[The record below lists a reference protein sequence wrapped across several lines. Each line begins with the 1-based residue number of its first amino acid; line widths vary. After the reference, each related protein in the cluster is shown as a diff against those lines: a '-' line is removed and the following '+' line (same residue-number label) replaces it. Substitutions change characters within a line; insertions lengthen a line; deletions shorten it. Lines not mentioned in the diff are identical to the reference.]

1 MSKNLFNTPEYR
13 NLMQEHLTKTIS
25 YLFESNQ
32 EFALACEVKYITF
45 SPELPHSIKD
55 NFDHTVLFILGGFTF
70 ESAHIQDEYCVF
82 EAGFGSENFGSVVS
96 VPLLAIRQ
104 IFVGDNPIVINFAD
118 PKPLENKAVS
128 LLNTSS
134 KNASKKTSMEALLKN
149 PENKKLLGRKKQS

>member
-1 MSKNLFNTPEYR
+1 MSKNLFNTPQYR
-13 NLMQEHLTKTIS
+13 TLMQEHLSKTIN
-25 YLFESNQ
+25 YLFESDQ

-45 SPELPHSIKD
+45 SPELPDSIKD

-70 ESAHIQDEYCVF
+70 ESAHIQEEYCVF

-104 IFVGDNPIVINFAD
+104 IFVGVNPILINFAE
-118 PKPLENKAVS
+118 PKPPENKAAS
-128 LLNTSS
+128 LLNASS

-149 PENKKLLGRKKQS
+149 PENKKLLGSKKQS